1 MMSCPVAGFGAGG
14 LGWHTAMLEALER
27 GDTKAVLPIFE
38 KAGSAL
44 TAAAVALRDK
54 Q

>member
-1 MMSCPVAGFGAGG
+1 MAHGDARSAGAGRY
-14 LGWHTAMLEALER
+14 E
-27 GDTKAVLPIFE
+27 GDTAIFE